1 MTDYT
6 LKLLAHIYTYIVIF
20 IVDQEELDIEYFAAY
35 FIWLRNIDPIDI
47 VFAGTTIEVSVSN
60 KLI

>member
-1 MTDYT
+1 
-6 LKLLAHIYTYIVIF
+6 LKLLAHIYTYIDMY

-35 FIWLRNIDPIDI
+35 FIWLRNIDPIDRE

>member
-1 MTDYT
+1 MY
-6 LKLLAHIYTYIVIF
+6 

-35 FIWLRNIDPIDI
+35 FIWLRNIDPIDRE

>member
-1 MTDYT
+1 M
-6 LKLLAHIYTYIVIF
+6 KLLAHIYTYIDMY

-35 FIWLRNIDPIDI
+35 FIWLRNIDPIDRE